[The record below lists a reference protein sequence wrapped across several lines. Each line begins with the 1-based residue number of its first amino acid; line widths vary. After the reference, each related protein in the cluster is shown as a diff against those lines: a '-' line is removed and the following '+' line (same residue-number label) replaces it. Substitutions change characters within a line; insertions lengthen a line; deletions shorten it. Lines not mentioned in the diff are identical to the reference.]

1 MDSTPMNVGSLQT
14 LLGSLYEQLPGW
26 GMKLLGVVA
35 VLVVGRWVAGRLGAW
50 TTRTL
55 ERRKLEPTLA
65 RFFGTLLRSF
75 VLVVAILGA
84 LGMVGIETASV
95 AAVLAAAGFAVGM
108 ALQGSLANFAAGVL
122 LVVFRPF
129 RAGDVVEIAGQVG
142 KVERID
148 LFVTVLDTPDNRRI
162 YLGNGAIFGAT
173 IVNYTHHELR
183 RVDVPVGVD
192 YGASVQATREAL
204 QRAIERVESR
214 ADGAEHQVFLSGLGA
229 SSVDW
234 QVRVW
239 CRAED
244 YFGCLEQTV
253 QATKEALDEAGIGIP
268 FPQLDVHLD
277 GQLAGRS

>member
-1 MDSTPMNVGSLQT
+1 MKNVPVNVDALHS
-14 LLGSLYEQLPGW
+14 LLGSLYDKLPGW
-26 GMKLLGVVA
+26 GMKLLGVVV
-35 VLVVGRWVAGRLGAW
+35 VLVIGRWVAGRLGAW

-55 ERRKLEPTLA
+55 ERRKLDATLA

-108 ALQGSLANFAAGVL
+108 ALQGSLSNFAAGVL
-122 LVVFRPF
+122 LVIFRPF
-129 RAGDVVEIAGQVG
+129 RAGDVVEVAGQVG

-162 YLGNGAIFGAT
+162 YLGNGSVFGAT
-173 IVNYTHHELR
+173 IVNYTQNELR

-192 YGASVQATREAL
+192 YGASIQTTREAL
-204 QRAIERVESR
+204 QRAIERVEVRSKE
-214 ADGAEHQVFLSGLGA
+214 AEHQVFLSGLGA

-244 YFGCLEQTV
+244 YFTCLEQTV
-253 QATKEALDEAGIGIP
+253 QATKESLDEAGIGIP

-277 GQLAGRS
+277 GKLAGRA